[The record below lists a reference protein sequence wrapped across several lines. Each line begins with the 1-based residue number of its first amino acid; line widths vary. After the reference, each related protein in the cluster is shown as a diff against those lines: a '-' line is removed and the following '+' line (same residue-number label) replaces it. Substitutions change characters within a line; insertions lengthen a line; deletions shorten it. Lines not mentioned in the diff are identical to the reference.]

1 MATVF
6 MQRVTWRSWILIA
19 AETGL
24 IVAAVSLAAYVR
36 LQDAALTS
44 AHLSRA
50 LVIAFIC
57 QVCLYYAELYD
68 FRVLSDRRELVVR
81 LLQSLGATSLLLAAV
96 YFFSAM
102 LMMILPIRAAGI
114 VLTHAADALFWAVI
128 ALFATI
134 VGCLVARWAFGQ
146 SSVLWAL
153 VNWRFLF
160 AAAIVGC
167 HFTMNELRRNIL
179 LRSLFF
185 VIFAA
190 ATLACLFWTFP
201 G

>member
-1 MATVF
+1 MSKSLSTFALVALFTALLMA
-6 MQRVTWRSWILIA
+6 L
-19 AETGL
+19 
-24 IVAAVSLAAYVR
+24 SLAVARHGYPYGAIGVR
-36 LQDAALTS
+36 RLDGIADAGSFLP
-44 AHLSRA
+44 
-50 LVIAFIC
+50 
-57 QVCLYYAELYD
+57 
-68 FRVLSDRRELVVR
+68 
-81 LLQSLGATSLLLAAV
+81 LAAV

-102 LMMILPIRAAGI
+102 LMMILPIRAAGV
-114 VLTHAADALFWAVI
+114 VLTNAADTIFWATI

-160 AAAIVGC
+160 AAAIVGS

-201 G
+201 T

>member
-1 MATVF
+1 M
-6 MQRVTWRSWILIA
+6 SK
-19 AETGL
+19 
-24 IVAAVSLAAYVR
+24 
-36 LQDAALTS
+36 ALTS
-44 AHLSRA
+44 FA
-50 LVIAFIC
+50 LVAVLTALLMALSLAVARHGYPYGVTGVKRLDGIADAGSF
-57 QVCLYYAELYD
+57 LP
-68 FRVLSDRRELVVR
+68 
-81 LLQSLGATSLLLAAV
+81 LAAV

-114 VLTHAADALFWAVI
+114 VLTHAADALFWATI

-153 VNWRFLF
+153 LNWRFLF

-201 G
+201 T